1 MNCISTVD
9 GGGGDGDIDG
19 TTRRCASVNSGD
31 IDDDSY

>member
-19 TTRRCASVNSGD
+19 TTHRCDSIDSVD
-31 IDDDSY
+31 IDGDSY